1 MRPSRRT
8 LLATALCTA
17 LAAASPFAQAADAPI
32 TIMVGG
38 INKIIYLPA
47 KLTEALGYFKDAG
60 LNVELQSQP
69 AGVDAENQLIAGA
82 VQGVVGFYDHTIDL
96 QSKGKEVQAIAVF
109 CKVPGEV
116 EMVSTKAAAAGF
128 KSMAD
133 AKGKTLGVTGLGS
146 STDFLTRYLADRQ
159 GVASKDYSLLPI
171 GAGNTFIAAIKQD
184 RVQAGMTTE
193 PTVSQLLK
201 TGDAKVLVDLRTEEG
216 TKAALGG
223 LYPAASLY
231 VQNTWAESHKEE
243 ASKLAQAFARTMAY
257 IHTHTAERDCR
268 AGAARLLRQRQG
280 PVCDGAEILAADVHH
295 RRPDAGRRPGNGAQ
309 GARDLQTAGQEQEHR
324 PVQDLQQRLPGSA
337 QVIMKNELPAGAGN
351 TPAIDF
357 RDVSLRFI
365 SADGN
370 ATVAL
375 RNFSMSVAR
384 GEFVAIVGPT
394 GCGKSTTLNMITG
407 LLRPTVGEVRCH
419 GPAGAGHRPAHRL
432 RVPGRRGVPVAQ
444 RDRQRRGRPAV
455 SRHAEEA
462 GL

>member
-8 LLATALCTA
+8 LLTAALCTA
-17 LAAASPFAQAADAPI
+17 LAAAAPLAQAADAPI

-60 LNVELQSQP
+60 LSVELQSQP

-116 EMVSTKAAAAGF
+116 ELVSTKAAAAGF

-159 GVASKDYSLLPI
+159 GVASKDYSLLPV
-171 GAGNTFIAAIKQD
+171 GAGNSFIAAIKQD
-184 RVQAGMTTE
+184 RIQAGMTTE
-193 PTVSQLLK
+193 PTVSQMLK
-201 TGDAKVLVDLRTEEG
+201 TGDAQVLVDLRTEEG

-231 VQNTWAESHKEE
+231 VQNTWAEAHKEQ

-257 IHTHTAERDCR
+257 IHTHTAEQIAELVPRDYYGSDK
-268 AGAARLLRQRQG
+268 ALYVQALKSSLPMFTSDAR
-280 PVCDGAEILAADVHH
+280 
-295 RRPDAGRRPGNGAQ
+295 
-309 GARDLQTAGQEQEHR
+309 
-324 PVQDLQQRLPGSA
+324 
-337 QVIMKNELPAGAGN
+337 MPAGGPETVLKVLATYKPLVKSKN
-351 TPAIDF
+351 IDL
-357 RDVSLRFI
+357 SKTYTNAYL
-365 SADGN
+365 SA
-370 ATVAL
+370 
-375 RNFSMSVAR
+375 
-384 GEFVAIVGPT
+384 P
-394 GCGKSTTLNMITG
+394 K
-407 LLRPTVGEVRCH
+407 
-419 GPAGAGHRPAHRL
+419 
-432 RVPGRRGVPVAQ
+432 
-444 RDRQRRGRPAV
+444 
-455 SRHAEEA
+455 
-462 GL
+462 